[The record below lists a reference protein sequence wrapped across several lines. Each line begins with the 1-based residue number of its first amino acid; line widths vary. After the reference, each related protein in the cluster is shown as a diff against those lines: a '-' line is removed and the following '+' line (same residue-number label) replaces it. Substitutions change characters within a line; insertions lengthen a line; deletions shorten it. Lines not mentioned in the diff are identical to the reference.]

1 MTISLR
7 SSQRMAA
14 IQSPIIPVIAE
25 LIRQHPGTIS
35 LGQGVVAYG
44 PPESALRAAHAFGQ
58 RPDQHRYGPVQGQPE
73 LLTGIERK
81 LQLENGIA
89 TGSGR
94 ALIVTAGSN
103 MGFLNALWAIADP
116 GDEIIL
122 PLPYYFNQEM
132 AIRMLGCRPVM
143 VATDDRFQLRPEAL
157 RAAIT
162 PRTRAIVTISP
173 NNPSGAVYPE
183 SVLREVNALCRT
195 YGVYH
200 ISDEAYEYFTHGPTP
215 HFSPGSIA
223 GSEDHTISLF
233 SLSKAYGFASWR
245 IGYMLIPKALYEP
258 VLKAQ
263 DTNLICAPRVS
274 QAAAVAALVAGREY
288 CSAHLE
294 AIRVVRRLM
303 LDELQQIAGLCRV
316 EVAEGAFYLLL
327 KLEPS
332 ELDSVS
338 LAERL
343 IRDYG
348 VAAIP
353 GQAFG
358 LEHGC
363 YLRIAYAA
371 LDLPTAAEGIRR
383 LIAGLS
389 AIIPQPTAR

>member
-1 MTISLR
+1 
-7 SSQRMAA
+7 
-14 IQSPIIPVIAE
+14 
-25 LIRQHPGTIS
+25 
-35 LGQGVVAYG
+35 
-44 PPESALRAAHAFGQ
+44 
-58 RPDQHRYGPVQGQPE
+58 
-73 LLTGIERK
+73 
-81 LQLENGIA
+81 
-89 TGSGR
+89 
-94 ALIVTAGSN
+94 
-103 MGFLNALWAIADP
+103 
-116 GDEIIL
+116 
-122 PLPYYFNQEM
+122 
-132 AIRMLGCRPVM
+132 M

-157 RAAIT
+157 REAIT

-183 SVLREVNALCRT
+183 SVLREVNALCRS

-223 GSEDHTISLF
+223 GSEGHTISLF

-245 IGYMLIPKALYEP
+245 IGYMRIPKALYEP

-263 DTNLICAPRVS
+263 DTNLICPPRVS

-288 CSAHLE
+288 CSAHL
-294 AIRVVRRLM
+294 ADIRAVRRLM
-303 LDELQQIAGLCRV
+303 LDELKPIAGLCRV
-316 EVAEGAFYLLL
+316 EAAEGAFYLLL
-327 KLEPS
+327 KLEQS
-332 ELDSVS
+332 ALDSVS

-343 IRDYG
+343 IREYG

-389 AIIPQPTAR
+389 AIIPHPTAR